1 MQAPKLKPRFKF
13 QGHKDTVEDVAFN
26 PFTEMELCSVGDDKT
41 LLFWDSRAGTA
52 PVLKG
57 EKRGRFSGVLLSAS
71 LPLLAQ
77 EDP

>member
-52 PVLKG
+52 PVLKVKNNKACFNKG
-57 EKRGRFSGVLLSAS
+57 ERSWRKWGTGHR
-71 LPLLAQ
+71 
-77 EDP
+77 